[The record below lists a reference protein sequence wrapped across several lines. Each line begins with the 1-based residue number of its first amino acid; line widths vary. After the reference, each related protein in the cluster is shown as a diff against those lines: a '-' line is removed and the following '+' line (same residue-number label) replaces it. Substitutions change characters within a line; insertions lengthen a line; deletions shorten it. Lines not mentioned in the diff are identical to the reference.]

1 MGELSVLCPVRT
13 LEKRN
18 IVVLSGRSA
27 MARILL
33 GDTTYSGAINYG
45 ALGTDSTSP
54 AASDTALGA
63 EVARKLFAR
72 RTRTDAQVSF
82 DFFFS
87 QLDTSGTYEEFGM
100 FIDGDAERRQR
111 PAVQPRAHRR
121 LGQDEHRGHDRGG
134 ADYFQRIISYVDT
147 GRHRRSRRLL
157 RTELHGGRGYRRG
170 RRGRARPV
178 RQQDLQGVRVRV
190 GVPHQLHR
198 VRHRGRIVGAS
209 VPVNDTPI
217 VAEKTG
223 LTSGAMYYLS
233 DTQGAIA
240 TSTPPAPSSR
250 IGRATSTTR
259 IKRPR
264 GRHARIRPHIA
275 GPDLPRPPIST

>member
-1 MGELSVLCPVRT
+1 MDLALNDPAHVSGRLVFSNFLLTSPRAREIDARLRDASDMPENEWRSLMGELSVLCPVRT

-100 FIDGDAERRQR
+100 FIDGDAS
-111 PAVQPRAHRR
+111 ADS
-121 LGQDEHRGHDRGG
+121 GQLFNHALTGG
-134 ADYFQRIISYVDT
+134 WAKT
-147 GRHRRSRRLL
+147 N
-157 RTELHGGRGYRRG
+157 TE
-170 RRGRARPV
+170 AMTV
-178 RQQDLQGVRVRV
+178 AAQ
-190 GVPHQLHR
+190 
-198 VRHRGRIVGAS
+198 ITFNAS
-209 VPVNDTPI
+209 
-217 VAEKTG
+217 
-223 LTSGAMYYLS
+223 
-233 DTQGAIA
+233 
-240 TSTPPAPSSR
+240 
-250 IGRATSTTR
+250 
-259 IKRPR
+259 
-264 GRHARIRPHIA
+264 
-275 GPDLPRPPIST
+275 